1 MKVRRLPAHDLV
13 LDGEESA
20 VYVGDHVVVL
30 SPISTTVLTAL
41 REDAWSGASDIAA
54 IVMDRY
60 GNPPEGSALE
70 AVSAV
75 VNELAGLGLVER
87 DG

>member
-1 MKVRRLPAHDLV
+1 MRVRRLPSHDLV
-13 LDGEESA
+13 VDGGESA
-20 VYVGDHVVVL
+20 VYVGDSVVVL
-30 SPISTTVLTAL
+30 SPVSTTVLTAL
-41 REDAWSGASDIAA
+41 REDAWSAAPDIAA
-54 IVMDRY
+54 IVVNRY

-75 VNELAGLGLVER
+75 VDELAGLGLVER